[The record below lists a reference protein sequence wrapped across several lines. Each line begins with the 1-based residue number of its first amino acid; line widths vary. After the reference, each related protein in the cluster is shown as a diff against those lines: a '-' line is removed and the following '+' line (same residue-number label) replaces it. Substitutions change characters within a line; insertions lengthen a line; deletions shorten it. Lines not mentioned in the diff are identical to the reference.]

1 MYSKV
6 NYAAVGLF
14 VLLFGA
20 GLILFAFWLAKFD
33 MKAQYDTY
41 RMYFSESVAGLSKDS
56 TVKLKGVD
64 VGRVAAIRIDPD
76 NIERVEVEIKIKEGV
91 PIKED
96 MVAHVEMIGV
106 TGLLSVVID
115 GGSNGAKTLQ
125 PRPGYIPI
133 IKTKKSWFFKAK
145 EGMGALSEHLNALL
159 EKSQKIFAGKNLD
172 NIDKIL
178 ENTKLATE
186 KAVVLEEKALRS
198 LDEMRIAVN
207 EIKDAMKDLDHR
219 ITGAAKDF
227 HAISEASVPALKTL
241 QQTTQHFNRVAFK
254 VERGLDRG
262 DYDLKQIFQPLVID
276 SSLLIDQI
284 NGLIRQM
291 EANPSDFIFKS
302 RKSQKGPGE

>member
-33 MKAQYDTY
+33 MKAQYESY
-41 RMYFSESVAGLSKDS
+41 RMYFAESVAGLSKDS
-56 TVKLKGVD
+56 TVKLKGVN

-76 NIERVEVEIKIKEGV
+76 NIERVEVQVKIKEGV

-125 PRPGYIPI
+125 PRPGYMPI

-159 EKSQKIFAGKNLD
+159 EKSQKIFTGKNLD

-178 ENTKLATE
+178 ENSRVATQ
-186 KAVVLEEKALRS
+186 KAVVLEEKALHS
-198 LDEMRIAVN
+198 LDGMSTAVN
-207 EIKDAMKDLDHR
+207 EIRDTMKRLDHR
-219 ITGAAKDF
+219 VTGVTNDF
-227 HAISEASVPALKTL
+227 HAISKASLPALRKL
-241 QQTTQHFNRVAFK
+241 QETTQHFNRVAIK

-302 RKSQKGPGE
+302 RKPKKGPGE